1 MSGWVAGATVVGS
14 LIGAKASKSAAS
26 TQAAAANQASDLQRE
41 IFQQTRAD
49 QEPWRQA
56 GVNALGVM
64 QSTAGNVPAA
74 FNFGAGDYQ
83 ADPGYAFRLSEGQK
97 ALDRQAAAR
106 GGLISGGALKAAQ
119 RFGQEMGS
127 QEYQNAYNRAF
138 TGYGTDVA
146 RENQLYNRQAALAG
160 IGQTATNLVGTA
172 GQNYATNVGN
182 LMTGGAA
189 AQAAGQVGQANALT
203 SGLSTYLNYSQNNA
217 LLNALQRNQN
227 MQLVNT
233 GGYSNVPS
241 YMVQPPGGG

>member
-1 MSGWVAGATVVGS
+1 MF
-14 LIGAKASKSAAS
+14 
-26 TQAAAANQASDLQRE
+26 E
-41 IFQQTRAD
+41 QTRAD

-56 GVNALGVM
+56 GINALGVM
-64 QSTAGNVPAA
+64 QRTAGNVPGA
-74 FNFGAGDYQ
+74 FKFGAGDYQ

-106 GGLISGGALKAAQ
+106 GGLISGGALRAAQ
-119 RFGQEMGS
+119 RYGQEMGS

-160 IGQTATNLVGTA
+160 IGQTSTNLVNQA
-172 GQNYATNVGN
+172 GQNYATSAGN

-203 SGLSTYLNYSQNNA
+203 GGLSTYLNYSQNNA
-217 LLNALQRNQN
+217 LLNALRNRNTPSGPSNADIQRQIY
-227 MQLVNT
+227 
-233 GGYSNVPS
+233 GED
-241 YMVQPPGGG
+241 